1 MSFLGEFVMEH
12 NQKVEQNVLNIK
24 KRNLKKLSVQDYFF
38 ILFIYYSI
46 RYSDDKSDRKTM

>member
-46 RYSDDKSDRKTM
+46 RYSDGKSDRKTM